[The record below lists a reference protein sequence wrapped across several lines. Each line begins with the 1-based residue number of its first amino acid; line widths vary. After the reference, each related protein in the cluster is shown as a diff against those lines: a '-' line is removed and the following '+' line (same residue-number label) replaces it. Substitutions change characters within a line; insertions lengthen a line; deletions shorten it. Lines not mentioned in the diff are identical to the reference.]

1 MPPNTPMTNES
12 NRLQAAV
19 ARFDAANGEDPHRVT
34 VGGREEGASVVGAR
48 RMTEWLGHLVPDA
61 SEALRLAVRC
71 HHLCRWQFP
80 RDRYP
85 MTRPGYHHW
94 RTAAARFH
102 ADKAGQILREVGYDE
117 TTVAR
122 VQALVRKEGLKSDPE
137 TQVLEDAACLVFLEN
152 GFAEFAARHDEQKIV
167 GILQR
172 TWRKMSPAGQAAA
185 LGLDLPPGA
194 RALIERAL
202 SPGEAGGAERPGTGD

>member
-1 MPPNTPMTNES
+1 MTQQPD
-12 NRLQAAV
+12 RFYAAI
-19 ARFDAANGEDPHRVT
+19 ARFDEANCADPNRVT
-34 VGGREEGASVVGAR
+34 INGHEESASVAGAR
-48 RMTEWLGHLVPDA
+48 RMTEWLDQLVPDA

-85 MTRPGYHHW
+85 MTRPGYHQW

-102 ADKAGQILREVGYDE
+102 AERAAEVLRGVGYDE
-117 TTVAR
+117 ATAAR

-137 TQVLEDAACLVFLEN
+137 TQALEDAACLVFLET
-152 GFAEFAARHDEQKIV
+152 GFAEFAARHDEAKII

-172 TWRKMSPAGQAAA
+172 TWRKMSPRGQAAA

-194 RALIERAL
+194 RDLIERAL
-202 SPGEAGGAERPGTGD
+202 SAGAGDS